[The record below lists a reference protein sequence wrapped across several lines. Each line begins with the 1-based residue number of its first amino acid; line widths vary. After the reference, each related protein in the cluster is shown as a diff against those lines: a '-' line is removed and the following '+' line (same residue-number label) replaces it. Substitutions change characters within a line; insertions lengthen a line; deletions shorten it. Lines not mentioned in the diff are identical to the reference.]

1 MEDDDAAKRKIT
13 IPQKGLLRTMVRED
27 CRCLSS
33 VAIARFGLTTEPP
46 MAPDGGAQA
55 FHDQAESRL
64 SLKTVGPVARSGRA
78 LTPILSGPSRQQAFA
93 LLE

>member
-1 MEDDDAAKRKIT
+1 
-13 IPQKGLLRTMVRED
+13 
-27 CRCLSS
+27 
-33 VAIARFGLTTEPP
+33 